1 MDNKNWDH
9 FITLCKKAVEKNLLK
24 ELLELILTHDEI
36 EAISGR
42 TIIIEELLKKEK
54 TQREIAE
61 HFQISIAKI
70 TRGSNALKRLD
81 PKLKE
86 FFDTCLKEYH

>member
-1 MDNKNWDH
+1 MENKNWDH
-9 FITLCKKAVEKNLLK
+9 FIFLCQKAVEKNLLR
-24 ELLELILTHDEI
+24 EFLELILTHDEI

-42 TIIIEELLKKEK
+42 TVIIEELLKKNK

-70 TRGSNALKRLD
+70 TRGSNALKKLN

-86 FFDTCLKEYH
+86 FFGQCFSESE